1 MESFDFNKF
10 LRRKDLKHKDAAKLL
25 DSSLGLIGAY
35 ASNVAKPSYEK
46 IINMIKAGMT
56 AQELFGDECAGILIA
71 NSTQSKE
78 NSEDFKIGMKEMM
91 EEILREKFSK

>member
-35 ASNVAKPSYEK
+35 ASNVAKPYAS
-46 IINMIKAGMT
+46 
-56 AQELFGDECAGILIA
+56 ILIA